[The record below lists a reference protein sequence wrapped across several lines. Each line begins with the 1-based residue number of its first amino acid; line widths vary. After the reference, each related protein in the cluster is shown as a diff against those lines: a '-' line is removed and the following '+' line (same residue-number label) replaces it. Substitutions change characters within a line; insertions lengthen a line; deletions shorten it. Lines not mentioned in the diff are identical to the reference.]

1 MELRIGPGEGGRS
14 EITMDPADRGPM
26 AYLEQLVGEL
36 MGSPAAEPPTADKDA
51 GIELEAG

>member
-14 EITMDPADRGPM
+14 EITMDLADRGPV

-36 MGSPAAEPPTADKDA
+36 MGSPAAAPPTAGKDA

>member
-1 MELRIGPGEGGRS
+1 MELQTVPGEGGRS
-14 EITMDPADRGPM
+14 EMTTDSADQGPV

-36 MGSPAAEPPTADKDA
+36 MDSLAAARPTAGKDA

>member
-1 MELRIGPGEGGRS
+1 
-14 EITMDPADRGPM
+14 MDLADRGPV

-36 MGSPAAEPPTADKDA
+36 MGSPAAAPPTAGKDA

>member
-36 MGSPAAEPPTADKDA
+36 MGSPAAEPPTAGKDA

>member
-1 MELRIGPGEGGRS
+1 
-14 EITMDPADRGPM
+14 MDLADRGPV

-36 MGSPAAEPPTADKDA
+36 MGSPAAAPLTVGKDA

>member
-1 MELRIGPGEGGRS
+1 MELRIRPGEGSRS
-14 EITMDPADRGPM
+14 ETTMNPADRGPV

-36 MGSPAAEPPTADKDA
+36 MSSPATAPPTAGKDA

>member
-1 MELRIGPGEGGRS
+1 
-14 EITMDPADRGPM
+14 MDSADRGLV

-36 MGSPAAEPPTADKDA
+36 LGSPAAIPPAAGKDV

>member
-1 MELRIGPGEGGRS
+1 MELQTVPGEGGRS
-14 EITMDPADRGPM
+14 EITTDPADQCPV

-36 MGSPAAEPPTADKDA
+36 MDSPAAASPTAGKDA